1 MSAKIKDVAAEANVS
16 IATVS
21 RVINDVP
28 LVNKETKD
36 RVLQAIKKTGY
47 KPNAI
52 ARSLKLQ
59 KTNTIGVI
67 LYNITRL
74 YFTLGARGVED
85 YSSALGYNIIMCNT
99 DGIEEREKKATE
111 LLMQNNVTVLFFWAS
126 Q

>member
-1 MSAKIKDVAAEANVS
+1 MSAKIKDVAREANVS

-21 RVINDVP
+21 RVINDIP
-28 LVNKETKD
+28 LVNDETKA
-36 RVLQAIKKTGY
+36 RVLDAIKRTGY

-67 LYNITRL
+67 LFDITRI

-85 YSSALGYNIIMCNT
+85 YAADNGYNIILCNT
-99 DGIEEREKKATE
+99 DGVKDRGKKRR
-111 LLMQNNVTVLFFWAS
+111 NC
-126 Q
+126 